1 MKDENFNNLLIN
13 AYNFN
18 CSNMIC
24 FYKLKGYQYKINA
37 FIVLLFC
44 CFFTILLQSKAADL
58 KLYKADNIDI
68 SNKAVLCMYQDE
80 YGYLWI
86 GTYDGLNLFNSKDV
100 SVHRFDLQIEKSLC
114 SNIIHKITP
123 AEKDY
128 LWISTFL
135 GLNKFSI
142 KDKEVTESFPECP
155 EAKLIASDNQG
166 NTCIIL
172 SDNEIQFYNPKTQE
186 FSPIA
191 IGNMKKSDVLALFC
205 VSDKQFNVLLK
216 NGYFLQITIDGEK
229 KSIVKTHS
237 EQLHKYPLQS
247 ASFVDNTLYWVDE
260 NGWLY
265 RRNFETDQTVFISNI
280 ESLLEQYGNI
290 SQITPF
296 QDDIYLAFKSNG
308 VLKLTQNNQ
317 YKPEKV
323 NMNIGVFSLL
333 NDKYQNILWIGTDG
347 QGVQMYYDKP
357 DNFQYITLN
366 QLPYSFQK
374 PVRAIYTEDSD
385 MWIGTKGEGVIQI
398 KNYDELSE
406 NKIEPGKVNIFSTT
420 NGLSS
425 DLVFSITKSKFRNLL
440 WVGTEGP
447 GLSYYSFDDKQMKT
461 PQSKS
466 NWKIEKVHSICETD
480 DHTLWA
486 ATAGSGL
493 QKITYHQ
500 HQNTIL
506 IDSVE
511 VFLFT
516 KKDRICNEFH
526 AIRYIGDSTLLI
538 GSRGGYGLVE
548 FNINTND
555 YRFIPMN
562 SADYSAIGDVLSLY
576 QSKDSIFY
584 IGASSGLTK
593 MQLLPDNQTRLINQF
608 NRKDGLVNDMIHG
621 ILEDAEGC
629 LWFSTNKGLTK
640 YNPRNNFF
648 HNYVQ
653 DLMVTEFSD
662 DAYFQDNQTKRLF
675 FGGVNGVIWMD
686 PQGFNHTAIKT
697 NLLFSDLKFF
707 DKKVRWT
714 ENYDESRNQ
723 ITIPAEVTDFT
734 LSFIAVDNYSS
745 NNYEYSYMLESYN
758 HNWINIQKN
767 NEVTFN
773 HLPAGNYVLRVKY
786 NNDVFNNEFNE
797 NTISIVVLPPWYLT
811 YWMKICY
818 VLLAFLIFYLIIRQ
832 INRNADQKKEM
843 FTRKVEEEQRE
854 KLLESKLNFFTN
866 VTHDLCTPLTLISGL
881 TDQIEAQSGQSRDL
895 KKMTS
900 ILKSNVSNLNE
911 LIQEVL
917 DFRRIEDSGF
927 GTHHITLV
935 NISTL
940 IKEITGLFLQQAKES
955 DIEFSVSY
963 PDTLTWNTDLAFIK
977 KILNNLISNAFK
989 YSQKGGV
996 IKVSAE
1002 VVENN
1007 LIIRVYNTGVG
1018 IHESEIPKLFNRF
1031 NIINQEK
1038 TSTNISS
1045 ASRNGLGLSIC
1056 KSLITS
1062 LKGNIDVKSEFGKY
1076 AEFAVFLPIYDNEK
1090 DVLSADNTE
1099 DKELSKDLLLSSNN
1113 IQPTV
1118 LLVDDNKD
1126 ITWLISRSLSDNFNI
1141 LKAGSAIQALEIIKE
1156 KTPDLII
1163 TDIVMPGISG
1173 LEFVRQIKEGKYTKH
1188 IPVIIVSAK
1197 ITNNEQSEG
1206 YNIGADAYLTKPF
1219 SPQILVSVVNRLL
1232 KNKVELKE
1240 YYKTSISSYEVTEG
1254 KLIHSEDQALLN
1266 RVVNILNENI
1276 ENENLKPGFIAY
1288 QLNMNVRSFYRN
1300 FKNVST
1306 LAPSDFIKDFRLK
1319 YAAKLLLTTKLS
1331 VQEVMYNTGFSNK
1344 SYFYREFNKK
1354 FEMTPKQYRQNEQE
1368 DVAN

>member
-1 MKDENFNNLLIN
+1 
-13 AYNFN
+13 
-18 CSNMIC
+18 MIC
-24 FYKLKGYQYKINA
+24 FYKLKGCQHNISP
-37 FIVLLFC
+37 FIILIFC
-44 CFFTILLQSKAADL
+44 CIFAILPHSKAADF
-58 KLYKADNIDI
+58 KLYKANNIEI

-80 YGYLWI
+80 YGFLWI
-86 GTYDGLNLFNSKDV
+86 GTYDGLNIFNSKDV

-142 KDKEVTESFPECP
+142 KNKEVTESFPECP
-155 EAKLIASDNQG
+155 EAKLIACDNQG
-166 NTCIIL
+166 NTSVIL
-172 SDNEIQFYNPKTQE
+172 RDNEIQFYTPKTLE
-186 FSPIA
+186 FSPIT
-191 IGNMKKSDVLALFC
+191 IENMKKEDVMALFC
-205 VSDKQFNVLLK
+205 VSENQFSVFLK
-216 NGYFLQITIDGEK
+216 NGHLLQLTIDDK
-229 KSIVKTHS
+229 TKSITETHT
-237 EQLHKYPLQS
+237 EQLDKYPIGS
-247 ASFVDNTLYWVDE
+247 VSFIDNTLYWVDG

-265 RRNFETDQTVFISNI
+265 RRNFETKQTVFISDI
-280 ESLLEQYGNI
+280 KSLLEQYGGI

-296 QDDIYLAFKSNG
+296 RDDIYLAFKSNG

-333 NDKYQNILWIGTDG
+333 NDKHQNILWIGTDG
-347 QGVQMYYDKP
+347 QGVQKYYDKP
-357 DNFQYITLN
+357 DNFQDITFD
-366 QLPYSFQK
+366 QLPHGFQK
-374 PVRAIYTEDSD
+374 PVRAIYTEGQDL
-385 MWIGTKGEGVIQI
+385 WIGTKGEGLLQI
-398 KNYDELSE
+398 KNYNELSD
-406 NKIEPGKVNIFSTT
+406 NKIEPNKVNVFSTS

-425 DLVFSITKSKFRNLL
+425 DLVFSVTKSKFRNLL
-440 WVGTEGP
+440 WIGTEGP
-447 GLSYYSFDDKQMKT
+447 GLSYYSFEDKKVKT

-500 HQNTIL
+500 SENTVY

-526 AIRYIGDSTLLI
+526 AIRTIGASTLLI

-548 FNINTND
+548 FDINTSD

-562 SADYSAIGDVLSLY
+562 SSDYSAIGDVLSLY
-576 QSKDSIFY
+576 KSKDSIFY

-593 MQLLPDNQTRLINQF
+593 MQLLPNNQTRLINQF

-621 ILEDAEGC
+621 ILEDADGC

-640 YNPRNNFF
+640 YNPGNNLF

-653 DLMVTEFSD
+653 DLKVTEFSD
-662 DAYFQDNQTKRLF
+662 DAYFRDENTKRLF

-686 PQGFNHTAIKT
+686 PQDFNNTTTKA
-697 NLLFSDLKFF
+697 NLSFSGLEFF

-714 ENYDESRNQ
+714 ENYDESHNQ
-723 ITIPAEVTDFT
+723 ITIPAKVTDFK

-745 NNYEYSYMLESYN
+745 NNYEYSYWLEGYN
-758 HNWINIQKN
+758 SNWVNIQKN

-773 HLPAGNYVLRVKY
+773 HLSEGNYVLHLKY
-786 NNDVFNNEFNE
+786 NNDVFNNEFNK

-811 YWMKICY
+811 SWMKIFY
-818 VLLAFLIFYLIIRQ
+818 AFFVFLIVFLIIRQ
-832 INRNADQKKEM
+832 IKRRTAKKREL
-843 FTRKVEEEQRE
+843 FTKKVEEEQRE

-866 VTHDLCTPLTLISGL
+866 VTHDLCTPLTLINGL
-881 TDQIEAQSGQSRDL
+881 TDQIETHSDRSRDL
-895 KKMTS
+895 KKLTS

-927 GTHHITLV
+927 GTHHITQV
-935 NISTL
+935 NISEL
-940 IKEITGLFLQQAKES
+940 IKEITGLFVQQAKES
-955 DIEFSVSY
+955 DIEFNVLY
-963 PDTLTWNTDLAFIK
+963 PESLTWNTDLAFIK

-989 YSQKGGV
+989 YSQNGGV
-996 IKVSAE
+996 INVSAE
-1002 VVENN
+1002 VVEKN

-1018 IHESEIPKLFNRF
+1018 IAESEIPKLFNRF
-1031 NIINQEK
+1031 NIIDQEK
-1038 TSTNISS
+1038 ASTNISL

-1062 LKGNIDVKSEFGKY
+1062 LKGNIDVQSELGKY
-1076 AEFAVFLPIYDNEK
+1076 AEFIVSLPNSDNEN
-1090 DVLSADNTE
+1090 VELSVDKTE

-1113 IQPTV
+1113 TQPTILV
-1118 LLVDDNKD
+1118 VDDNKD
-1126 ITWLISRSLSDNFNI
+1126 ITWLISRNLSDNFNI

-1173 LEFVRQIKEGKYTKH
+1173 LKFVRQIKEGKYTKH

-1232 KNKVELKE
+1232 KNKIELKE
-1240 YYKTSISSYEVTEG
+1240 YYKTSKSAYEVTEG
-1254 KLIHSEDQALLN
+1254 KLMHSEDHALLD
-1266 RVVNILNENI
+1266 RVINILNENI
-1276 ENENLKPGFIAY
+1276 ENENLKPGFIAD
-1288 QLNMNVRSFYRN
+1288 QLNMNVRSFYRY
-1300 FKNVST
+1300 FKNVSS

-1331 VQEVMYNTGFSNK
+1331 VQEVIYKTGFSNK

-1368 DVAN
+1368 DVSE

>member
-1 MKDENFNNLLIN
+1 MLFINNLKVRR
-13 AYNFN
+13 YN
-18 CSNMIC
+18 
-24 FYKLKGYQYKINA
+24 INA
-37 FIVLLFC
+37 FIALLFC
-44 CFFTILLQSKAADL
+44 CFWMGLSQLKAADL
-58 KLYKADNIDI
+58 KLYKANNIDI

-100 SVHRFDLQIEKSLC
+100 SVHRFDIQIEKSLC
-114 SNIIHKITP
+114 SNIIHKIIP

-142 KDKEVTESFPECP
+142 KNKEVTESFPECP

-166 NTCIIL
+166 NTCVVL
-172 SDNEIQFYNPKTQE
+172 RDNEIQFYTPKTLK
-186 FSPIA
+186 FSPISIA
-191 IGNMKKSDVLALFC
+191 NFKKSDVKSLFC
-205 VSDKQFNVLLK
+205 IGDNQFCALLK
-216 NGYFLQITIDGEK
+216 NGYLLQLTIDDK
-229 KSIVKTHS
+229 TKSIIETHS
-237 EQLHKYPLQS
+237 EQLHKYPIQS
-247 ASFVDNTLYWVDE
+247 ASFIANTLYWVDE

-265 RRNFETDQTVFISNI
+265 RRNFETSQTVFISDI
-280 ESLLEQYGNI
+280 KSLLEQYGDI

-333 NDKYQNILWIGTDG
+333 NDKHQNILWIGTDG

-357 DNFQYITLN
+357 DNFQDITLD
-366 QLPYSFQK
+366 QLPFGFQK

-385 MWIGTKGEGVIQI
+385 LWIGTKGEGLLQI
-398 KNYDELSE
+398 KNYNELSE
-406 NKIEPGKVNIFSTT
+406 NKIEPSKVNVFSTS

-440 WVGTEGP
+440 WLGTEGP
-447 GLSYYSFDDKQMKT
+447 GLSYYSFENKQMKT

-500 HQNTIL
+500 DQNTIY

-511 VFLFT
+511 VFLFA

-548 FNINTND
+548 FNINTNN

-562 SADYSAIGDVLSLY
+562 SSDYSAIGDVLSLY
-576 QSKDSIFY
+576 QSEDSIFY

-593 MQLLPDNQTRLINQF
+593 MQLLPDNQTRLIDQY

-621 ILEDAEGC
+621 ILEDADGC

-640 YNPRNNFF
+640 YNPSNNLF

-653 DLMVTEFSD
+653 DLNVTEFSD
-662 DAYFQDNQTKRLF
+662 DAYFRDEKTKRLF
-675 FGGVNGVIWMD
+675 FGGINGVIWMD
-686 PQGFNHTAIKT
+686 PQDFNNTTAKT
-697 NLLFSDLKFF
+697 NLSFFDLKFF

-714 ENYDESRNQ
+714 ENYDESSNQ
-723 ITIPAEVTDFT
+723 ITIPAKVTDFT

-745 NNYEYSYMLESYN
+745 NNYEYSYWLEGYN

-773 HLPAGNYVLRVKY
+773 HLPAGNYVLHLKY

-797 NTISIVVLPPWYLT
+797 NSISIVVLPPWYLT
-811 YWMKICY
+811 VWMKVFY
-818 VLLAFLIFYLIIRQ
+818 VVFVFLIVFLIIREAK
-832 INRNADQKKEM
+832 RRAAQKREL
-843 FTRKVEEEQRE
+843 FTKKVEEEQRE

-866 VTHDLCTPLTLISGL
+866 VTHDLCTPLTLINGL
-881 TDQIEAQSGQSRDL
+881 TDQIETHSDRSRDL
-895 KKMTS
+895 KKLTS

-927 GTHHITLV
+927 GTHHITQV
-935 NISTL
+935 NISEL
-940 IKEITGLFLQQAKES
+940 IKEITGLFVQQAKES
-955 DIEFSVSY
+955 DIEFNVLY
-963 PDTLTWNTDLAFIK
+963 PESLTWNTDLAFLK

-989 YSQKGGV
+989 YSQNGGV

-1002 VVENN
+1002 IVEDD

-1031 NIINQEK
+1031 NIIDQEK
-1038 TSTNISS
+1038 ASTNISS

-1056 KSLITS
+1056 KSLISS
-1062 LKGNIDVKSEFGKY
+1062 LKGKIDVKSEFGKY
-1076 AEFAVFLPIYDNEK
+1076 AEFTVSLPNYENENEA
-1090 DVLSADNTE
+1090 LSIDKTE

-1113 IQPTV
+1113 IQPTILV
-1118 LLVDDNKD
+1118 VDDNKD
-1126 ITWLISRSLSDNFNI
+1126 ITWLISRNLSDNFNI

-1232 KNKVELKE
+1232 KNKIELKE
-1240 YYKTSISSYEVTEG
+1240 YYKTSKSAYEVTEG
-1254 KLIHSEDQALLN
+1254 KLMHSEDHVLLDK
-1266 RVVNILNENI
+1266 VINILNENI
-1276 ENENLKPGFIAY
+1276 ENENLKPGFIAD
-1288 QLNMNVRSFYRN
+1288 QLNMNVRSFYRY
-1300 FKNVST
+1300 FKNVSS

-1331 VQEVMYNTGFSNK
+1331 VQEVIYKTGFSNK

-1368 DVAN
+1368 DVPV